1 VQNDGEIKSAAEN
14 RTFKTTDNLSLNYV
28 FYSGPAD
35 RIPVFC
41 LPGLTRNARDFA
53 VIAQHLSAQR
63 AVYCIEFRGRG
74 RSEWDADAS
83 HYQAPVYVADT
94 LGVLARE
101 NLNRVIVL
109 GTSLGGIV
117 GAGIAQTNPAV
128 LAGVILNDIGP
139 VIDPSGLTRIGSYLG
154 HGDQWS
160 TWDEAAAVLKTVN
173 KVVYPDF
180 TDQDWLSYARKTC
193 RENDDGM
200 IAQDYDPKLSQG
212 FATDSAANVDLWPVF
227 EALMSIPTL
236 LIRGALSD
244 LLSVE
249 TAEEMVERLPRLE
262 MSTIANRGHV
272 PTLEEPDAI
281 SAIEGF
287 VATVDTL

>member
-1 VQNDGEIKSAAEN
+1 MRNDGEIESALEN
-14 RTFKTTDNLSLNYV
+14 RTFTTTDNLSLNYV
-28 FYSGPAD
+28 VYSGPAAP
-35 RIPVFC
+35 IPVVC

-53 VIAQHLSAQR
+53 VIAHRLSAQR
-63 AVYCIEFRGRG
+63 AVYCLEFRGRG
-74 RSEWDADAS
+74 CSEWDADAS

-94 LGVLARE
+94 LGVLAQE

-117 GAGIAQTNPAV
+117 GAGIAQANPAV

-139 VIDPSGLTRIGSYLG
+139 VIDPSGLRRIGSYLG

-180 TDQDWLSYARKTC
+180 TDEDWLSYARKTC
-193 RENDDGM
+193 RQNDDGM
-200 IAQDYDPKLSQG
+200 IAQDYDPKLSQS
-212 FATDSAANVDLWPVF
+212 FATDSAAKLDLWPVF
-227 EALMSIPTL
+227 EALKHIPTL

-249 TAEEMVERLPRLE
+249 TAEEMVERMPQLE
-262 MSTIANRGHV
+262 ISTIANRGHV

-281 SAIEGF
+281 SATEGF
-287 VATVDTL
+287 IANIDNL

>member
-1 VQNDGEIKSAAEN
+1 
-14 RTFKTTDNLSLNYV
+14 
-28 FYSGPAD
+28 
-35 RIPVFC
+35 
-41 LPGLTRNARDFA
+41 
-53 VIAQHLSAQR
+53 
-63 AVYCIEFRGRG
+63 
-74 RSEWDADAS
+74 
-83 HYQAPVYVADT
+83 
-94 LGVLARE
+94 
-101 NLNRVIVL
+101 
-109 GTSLGGIV
+109 
-117 GAGIAQTNPAV
+117 
-128 LAGVILNDIGP
+128 
-139 VIDPSGLTRIGSYLG
+139 
-154 HGDQWS
+154 
-160 TWDEAAAVLKTVN
+160 
-173 KVVYPDF
+173 
-180 TDQDWLSYARKTC
+180 
-193 RENDDGM
+193 M